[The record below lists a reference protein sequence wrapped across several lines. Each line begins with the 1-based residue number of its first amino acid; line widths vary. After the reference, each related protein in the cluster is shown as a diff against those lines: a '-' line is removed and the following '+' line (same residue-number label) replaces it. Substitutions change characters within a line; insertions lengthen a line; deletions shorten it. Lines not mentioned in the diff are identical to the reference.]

1 MRLGHSDMET
11 IVEEE
16 SSNTSSPSSTAFD
29 SLAIMGDSE
38 SEASSSVFVVPQD
51 NPRNSKTVS
60 RLDFDAAANDDAV
73 SDSSSSGGG
82 SDQEEE
88 DIYVPPAPGS
98 PTGTAT
104 TDDSADSEENDVI
117 EERLTVISHGDEGD
131 NSDLGARDKKYDLG
145 GKYDLGAA
153 IPTSEKKYDLGAF
166 LNTTKAS
173 KRRVSSPPVDS
184 QSQSTK
190 TQHRSGSSVYILHKW
205 ITNRDWK
212 AARAYLSSAD
222 QNHKRLQAS
231 VSYKNDDGET
241 SLHIACR
248 KRAPYDIVKAIIDI
262 GGTDVVMTADTYGGS
277 LPLHHACH
285 FNASVD
291 VIKLLVYVGG
301 SESLNHKD
309 AIGNLPL
316 HWALSKNVSLEIIK
330 LLIDIGGQKTIAA
343 VNKIGWNSLHAATF
357 FSSSRY
363 MVVKLLIDTGGPSI
377 VKHVNK
383 KGETPLDILYEKNP
397 FDAES
402 IRLMQDQLGTDPG
415 LMTWLPCE
423 TVDRTMNWIRRQPLS
438 IHGNGF
444 YNSPFVQMIL
454 NDSFM
459 DCRFLCIILLDLVA
473 QIILV
478 ATFSFGVK
486 VKNWYGDQEMS
497 FLCLNLLIYS
507 TVWLGTRCVT
517 EMFATPI
524 RAWVSELSNWMNAWQ
539 LCFVIWSVFILD
551 NEGIRNGTDA
561 VVSVLTLGVV
571 WIRLTYVLGDLFYG
585 MAVFVASLQRIAMTL
600 ASFLVT
606 SIVILCAFAHMLYH
620 ATKWDERYCLN
631 SAMSSDA
638 CLMPSL
644 TDSYYSTFTEFL
656 NPASLF
662 LDESYLRAN
671 NYRFAL
677 TLCFAVLVQLLLLNV
692 LIAVIMDAIRESKN
706 RGKQVFWT
714 KRFYYITE
722 LSNFYRTLGCCKVGK
737 FHGNKS
743 YPNFEDAK
751 QVHPIRFAFSTAHY
765 DAFPGDFYNFR
776 KWWLKDDPAPDLIP
790 RVRYFL
796 TWSSLDEILI
806 PGPSFE
812 RVLSG
817 GKKDSN
823 SHFARICL
831 YMLFPVIII
840 MNVLCFMLGLVT
852 FGFLWPKWMK
862 AFLFSGEV
870 DFKSVLDEQMVIN
883 RHMDLMKN
891 EIKSIHN
898 AVKAEKF
905 IVKSLE
911 DGMKTIRADLRVAT
925 ALLKRSDDSSY
936 SEEISEIMS
945 DSSSELLG
953 A

>member
-1 MRLGHSDMET
+1 MET
-11 IVEEE
+11 IVEED

-29 SLAIMGDSE
+29 SLTNMTRDSE
-38 SEASSSVFVVPQD
+38 SEANSSVFVPQD
-51 NPRNSKTVS
+51 NPRNKTMSV
-60 RLDFDAAANDDAV
+60 LDLDSDGCDAI
-73 SDSSSSGGG
+73 SDNSSQ
-82 SDQEEE
+82 DE
-88 DIYVPPAPGS
+88 DIYIPPSS
-98 PTGTAT
+98 PTDTAT
-104 TDDSADSEENDVI
+104 TDASADSEENDVI
-117 EERLTVISHGDEGD
+117 EERLTEISHGDEGD
-131 NSDLGARDKKYDLG
+131 NSDIGARDKKYDLG
-145 GKYDLGAA
+145 GKYDLGASV
-153 IPTSEKKYDLGAF
+153 PDKEKKYDLGAF
-166 LNTTKAS
+166 LTTAKVS
-173 KRRVSSPPVDS
+173 KRHRVSSPPRDS

-205 ITNRDWK
+205 VTNRDWK
-212 AARAYLSSAD
+212 AARAYLNSAD

-316 HWALSKNVSLEIIK
+316 HWALSKNVSSEIIK
-330 LLIDIGGQKTIAA
+330 LLIDIGGQKTIAS

-397 FDAES
+397 YDAES
-402 IRLMQDQLGTDPG
+402 IRLMQDQLGTDPS
-415 LMTWLPCE
+415 LMTWLPRG
-423 TVDRTMNWIRRQPLS
+423 TVERTMNWIKRQPLS

-454 NDSFM
+454 NDSFL
-459 DCRFLCIILLDLVA
+459 DFRFLCIILLDLVA
-473 QIILV
+473 QITLV
-478 ATFSFGVK
+478 ATLSFGIQVE
-486 VKNWYGDQEMS
+486 NWFGDQEIS
-497 FLCLNLLIYS
+497 FSFLNLLIYS
-507 TVWLGTRCVT
+507 TVWLGMRCVT

-524 RAWVSELSNWMNAWQ
+524 RAWVSELSNWMNTLQ
-539 LCFVIWSVFILD
+539 LCIVIWSIFILD
-551 NEGIRNGTDA
+551 NRGIRNETDA

-571 WIRLTYVLGDLFYG
+571 WFRLMFVLGDLFYG
-585 MAVFVASLQRIAMTL
+585 MAVFAASLQRIAMAL

-606 SIVILCAFAHMLYH
+606 CIVTLCAFAHMLYL
-620 ATKWDERYCLN
+620 ATKWDERYCLGGTK
-631 SAMSSDA
+631 SIDA
-638 CLMPSL
+638 CLIPSL

-671 NYRFAL
+671 NFRFVL

-692 LIAVIMDAIRESKN
+692 LIAVIIDAMRESKN
-706 RGKQVFWT
+706 RGKQAFWT

-722 LSNFYRTLGCCKVGK
+722 LSNLYRALGCCKVDMSN
-737 FHGNKS
+737 GNKS
-743 YPNFEDAK
+743 HANFEDAK
-751 QVHPIRFAFSTAHY
+751 QIHLIRFAFSTAHY

-776 KWWLKDDPAPDLIP
+776 KWWLKDDPAPDFIP
-790 RVRYFL
+790 RMRYFL

-817 GKKDSN
+817 GKKDSS
-823 SHFARICL
+823 SHLARICL
-831 YMLFPVIII
+831 YILFPIIVII
-840 MNVLCFMLGLVT
+840 NVLCFVLGLVT

-862 AFLFSGEV
+862 AFLFNGKV
-870 DFKSVLDEQMVIN
+870 DFKSVYDEQVLIN

-891 EIKSIHN
+891 EVKSIHN

-911 DGMKTIRADLRVAT
+911 DDMKIIRADLRVAT
-925 ALLKRSDDSSY
+925 ALLKRSDDSYY

-945 DSSSELLG
+945 DSSSEMLG

>member
-1 MRLGHSDMET
+1 MET
-11 IVEEE
+11 IVEEDG
-16 SSNTSSPSSTAFD
+16 SNTSSPSSPGFD
-29 SLAIMGDSE
+29 SLAIMRDSE
-38 SEASSSVFVVPQD
+38 SEANSSVFVPQD
-51 NPRNSKTVS
+51 NPNKRKNNYPLNNLHSN
-60 RLDFDAAANDDAV
+60 NDDDEI
-73 SDSSSSGGG
+73 SDSSNDSQ
-82 SDQEEE
+82 DDD
-88 DIYVPPAPGS
+88 DIYIAPSSS
-98 PTGTAT
+98 PTDTAT
-104 TDDSADSEENDVI
+104 TDNSEDSEENDVI

-131 NSDLGARDKKYDLG
+131 NSDIGTRDKKYDLG

-153 IPTSEKKYDLGAF
+153 LPVTKEKKYDLGAF
-166 LNTTKAS
+166 LSTTKVSS
-173 KRRVSSPPVDS
+173 KRQSSPPPPPPRDG

-190 TQHRSGSSVYILHKW
+190 THHRSGSSVYILHKW
-205 ITNRDWK
+205 MTNRDWK
-212 AARAYLSSAD
+212 AARGYLHSAD

-291 VIKLLVYVGG
+291 VIKHLVYIGG

-316 HWALSKNVSLEIIK
+316 HWALSKNVSSEIIK
-330 LLIDIGGQKTIAA
+330 LLIDIGGQKTIAS

-397 FDAES
+397 FDVES
-402 IRLMQDQLGTDPG
+402 IRLMQDQLGTDPA
-415 LMTWLPCE
+415 LMTWLPRE
-423 TVDRTMNWIRRQPLS
+423 TVERTMNWMRRQPLS
-438 IHGNGF
+438 VNGNGF

-473 QIILV
+473 QITLV
-478 ATFSFGVK
+478 GTMSFGVETD
-486 VKNWYGDQEMS
+486 NWFGDKEVNMLS
-497 FLCLNLLIYS
+497 FNLLTLSI
-507 TVWLGTRCVT
+507 VWLGIRCVT

-524 RAWVSELSNWMNAWQ
+524 RAWVSELSNWMNALQ
-539 LCFVIWSVFILD
+539 LCFVIWSISILD
-551 NEGIRNGTDA
+551 NQGIRNESDA

-571 WIRLTYVLGDLFYG
+571 WFRLTFVLGDLFYSV
-585 MAVFVASLQRIAMTL
+585 AVFVASLQRIATAL
-600 ASFLVT
+600 ASFMV
-606 SIVILCAFAHMLYH
+606 SSVVIMCAFAHMLYH
-620 ATKWDERYCLN
+620 AAKWDERYC
-631 SAMSSDA
+631 SGGTMSVDA
-638 CLMPSL
+638 CFMPTM

-671 NYRFAL
+671 NYRFVL
-677 TLCFAVLVQLLLLNV
+677 TFCFAVLVQLLLLNV
-692 LIAVIMDAIRESKN
+692 LIALIVDAMRESKN
-706 RGKQVFWT
+706 RGKRAFWT

-722 LSNFYRTLGCCKVGK
+722 LSKVYRTLGCCKSK
-737 FHGNKS
+737 TS
-743 YPNFEDAK
+743 RPNFEDAK
-751 QVHPIRFAFSTAHY
+751 QIHLIRFAFSTAHY
-765 DAFPGDFYNFR
+765 DAFPGDFYHFR
-776 KWWLKDDPAPDLIP
+776 KWWLKDDPAPDFIP
-790 RVRYFL
+790 RIRYFF
-796 TWSSLDEILI
+796 TWASLDEILI

-823 SHFARICL
+823 SHMARICL
-831 YMLFPVIII
+831 YILFPVIVII
-840 MNVLCFMLGLVT
+840 NVLCFMLGLVT

-862 AFLFSGEV
+862 SFLFSGKV
-870 DFKSVLDEQMVIN
+870 DFKDALEDQVSIN

-911 DGMKTIRADLRVAT
+911 DDIKSIRADLKVAT
-925 ALLKRSDDSSY
+925 VLLKRFDDSSYY
-936 SEEISEIMS
+936 SEEISEILS
-945 DSSSELLG
+945 DSSSELG